1 MVNNM
6 NENLELLMY
15 IYKTCDMGVY
25 STNSLIKNLKN
36 KDNKITYLLENEV
49 KEYEHFLNISKK
61 LLTNSEVTPKG
72 SGFMT
77 KMSSDMGIRMETM
90 KDNSDGA
97 IASMMCEGIMMGV
110 VEMKNKISKY
120 KRVSDKKVIKLAN
133 QVLKF
138 QEEELEKLKTFI

>member
-1 MVNNM
+1 M

-25 STNSLIKNLKN
+25 STNSLINNLKSR
-36 KDNKITYLLENEV
+36 DNKITYLLENEV
-49 KEYEHFLNISKK
+49 KKYEHFLNISKK
-61 LLTNSEVTPKG
+61 LLTDCEITPKG
-72 SGFMT
+72 SSIMT

-90 KDNSDGA
+90 KDNSDAA

-110 VEMKNKISKY
+110 VEMQNKIGKY
-120 KRVSDKKVIKLAN
+120 KRVSDKKTIKLAN

-138 QEEELEKLKTFI
+138 QEQEIEKLKTFI